1 MSELSVDRLLI
12 VLVVGLLG
20 LAGCAANAP
29 LTSTEGDN
37 IQEAQNKLLG
47 DMPLPNG
54 ARIINENSL
63 ILGGGD
69 GWAGRVAI
77 ASAQGSTE
85 TFTFFRDQFPK
96 SGWVLVSSTKT
107 KNSIL
112 VFIKKDRTATI
123 EIEEVSLMG
132 SKANVMLTVAPRST
146 VLIPAAEHK

>member
-29 LTSTEGDN
+29 LTSTDGDN

-69 GWAGRVAI
+69 GWGCV
-77 ASAQGSTE
+77 T
-85 TFTFFRDQFPK
+85 
-96 SGWVLVSSTKT
+96 
-107 KNSIL
+107 
-112 VFIKKDRTATI
+112 
-123 EIEEVSLMG
+123 
-132 SKANVMLTVAPRST
+132 
-146 VLIPAAEHK
+146 